1 MRFPSH
7 IQLVSEVR
15 SSQKDIVIQV
25 FKALLDEM
33 GITLN
38 RNAIPFDPRSPFI
51 TSGIRIGT
59 PAVTTAG
66 MKQEQ
71 MVTLGNAIVEIL
83 RKRHD
88 PPVLEHLRAMVSELS
103 DAFPAYPVEFN
114 GYV

>member
-1 MRFPSH
+1 AS
-7 IQLVSEVR
+7 
-15 SSQKDIVIQV
+15 
-25 FKALLDEM
+25 LLDEM
-33 GITLN
+33 GVTLN

-83 RKRHD
+83 RRRND
-88 PPVLEHLRAMVSELS
+88 PGVLDQLRARVGELAR
-103 DAFPAYPVEFN
+103 AFPAYPVEFN